1 MADRFPLVVDSS
13 NNNIKELP
21 SGDNLDLTGSGLKV
35 GGALTVG
42 VDDAGYDVKFFGD
55 TASAHLLW
63 DTSADKLLTAG
74 GATIDIVKDKLL
86 IGGTAVTTTAAEL
99 NLLDNV
105 SGLVQ
110 ADFTK
115 LAAVNSTAA
124 ELNLL
129 SGATALKTAG
139 KETIWV
145 PATAMYPNATNGCS
159 ELTQVALGTNM
170 PDVKVLDFDTGSD
183 EFAQFTVAFP
193 KSWNEGTVT
202 FQPFWMVTGTN
213 TGTVAWGLQGV
224 SCENSDPAGDEFGTA
239 TATTA
244 LAFSG
249 TSNDVMVSAE
259 SGTVAIEQ
267 VADDAVT
274 FFQIFRDVS
283 ADDQTGDARLLGIK
297 LFFTTDAANDA

>member
-115 LAAVNSTAA
+115 LAAVNSTAT

-129 SGATALKTAG
+129 SGLSGTIKTAG

-145 PATAMYPNATNGCS
+145 PATAMYPNTTAGCS
-159 ELTQVALGTNM
+159 ELTQVELSNG
-170 PDVKVLDFDTGSD
+170 PELKCLDFDTGSD
-183 EFAQFTVAFP
+183 EYAQFTVGFP
-193 KSWNEGTVT
+193 KSWNLGTVT
-202 FQPFWMVTGTN
+202 FQAFWTSSATDTGTC
-213 TGTVAWGLQGV
+213 AWGLQGV
-224 SCENSDPAGDEFGTA
+224 GMNSGATIDAAFGTA
-239 TATTA
+239 
-244 LAFSG
+244 
-249 TSNDVMVSAE
+249 VVVSDAAE
-259 SGTVAIEQ
+259 SAANKLYVTGESGAVTIAGTP
-267 VADDAVT
+267 ADDDLT
-274 FFQIFRDVS
+274 IFQVFRDTD
-283 ADDQTGDARLLGIK
+283 ADAMEEDARLLGIK